1 LQNEY
6 SYTLSVIEKC
16 ILATDLSLHFEHVP
30 QITELAAQATTSQNL
45 KKLIAKETSESCH
58 NKFLIHSA
66 LMTAA
71 DLGAVT
77 KPWEVHHRVS
87 QLVAEEFWE
96 QGDLERKELNEDPP
110 PMMDRHASLSSVQVS
125 FIDGVCIEIYQIL
138 KTMDLALS
146 PLLDNCQANRAMWE
160 KLRREELD
168 KQKPSEAEKL

>member
-1 LQNEY
+1 M
-6 SYTLSVIEKC
+6 IEKC

-30 QITELAAQATTSQNL
+30 QITELANQATTSLNL
-45 KKLIAKETSESCH
+45 KKLIANDTSESSN
-58 NKFLIHSA
+58 NKFLLHSA

-77 KPWEVHHRVS
+77 KPWEVHRKVS

-125 FIDGVCIEIYQIL
+125 FIDGVCIDIYQIM
-138 KTMDLALS
+138 KTMNLALT
-146 PLLDNCQANRAMWE
+146 PLLDNCKANRAMWE
-160 KLRREELD
+160 KLRREEQD
-168 KQKPSEAEKL
+168 KEAKKLWQFKNFN